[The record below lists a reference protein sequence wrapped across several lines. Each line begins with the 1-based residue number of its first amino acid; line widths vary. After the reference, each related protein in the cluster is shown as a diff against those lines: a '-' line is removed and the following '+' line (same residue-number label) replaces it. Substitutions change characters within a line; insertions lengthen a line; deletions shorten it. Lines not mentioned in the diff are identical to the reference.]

1 MYHIYFDESKYPK
14 KNFII
19 GSFVF
24 CKEDPTVFIDEAL
37 IQSGFDPSIEEYKSS
52 THFGKNPKMAEVRE
66 KLKIYFHD
74 NCFFGMIVLS
84 HSELK
89 ELGIIALNALEQ
101 FLTLNKFQH
110 DNIIYFDE
118 GIFRSKNKA
127 AEIVNTL
134 NLSSNIFHI
143 EQDSKKIKG
152 IQLADLCSHCLTTML
167 REAVGDLSKM
177 VKVPENSGYDP
188 EDESE
193 IGFDIWAS
201 IRYSFLRETNKKY
214 IEGADQ
220 EINFTYKVDPYGL
233 YISKNCE
240 KDLSEK
246 VRETFG
252 TVYLG
257 CIH

>member
-14 KNFII
+14 KDFII

-24 CKEDPTVFIDEAL
+24 CKEDPSEFIEETL
-37 IQSGFDPSIEEYKSS
+37 KQSGFDPTTEEYKSS
-52 THFGKNPKMAEVRE
+52 THFGKTPKMAEVRE
-66 KLKIYFHD
+66 NLKTYFHE
-74 NCFFGMIVLS
+74 NCFFGIVVLP

-89 ELGIIALNALEQ
+89 NLGIIALNALKQ
-101 FLTLNKFQH
+101 FLTINNFQH
-110 DNIIYFDE
+110 NNIIYFDE
-118 GIFRSKNKA
+118 GIFFSKHKA
-127 AEIVNTL
+127 IELIKTL
-134 NLSSNIFHI
+134 GLAGNEFLI
-143 EQDSKKIKG
+143 EQNSRIIKG

-188 EDESE
+188 DDESE

-201 IRYSFLRETNKKY
+201 IRYSFLREREKEY
-214 IEGADQ
+214 IVGADQ
-220 EINFTYKVDPYGL
+220 EINCTYKVDPYGL
-233 YISKNCE
+233 YISEQCE
-240 KDLSEK
+240 EEFAKI
-246 VRETFG
+246 VTETFG

>member
-143 EQDSKKIKG
+143 EQDSKKIKV

-167 REAVGDLSKM
+167 R
-177 VKVPENSGYDP
+177 
-188 EDESE
+188 
-193 IGFDIWAS
+193 
-201 IRYSFLRETNKKY
+201 
-214 IEGADQ
+214 
-220 EINFTYKVDPYGL
+220 
-233 YISKNCE
+233 
-240 KDLSEK
+240 
-246 VRETFG
+246 
-252 TVYLG
+252 
-257 CIH
+257 

>member
-1 MYHIYFDESKYPK
+1 
-14 KNFII
+14 
-19 GSFVF
+19 
-24 CKEDPTVFIDEAL
+24 
-37 IQSGFDPSIEEYKSS
+37 
-52 THFGKNPKMAEVRE
+52 
-66 KLKIYFHD
+66 
-74 NCFFGMIVLS
+74 
-84 HSELK
+84 
-89 ELGIIALNALEQ
+89 
-101 FLTLNKFQH
+101 
-110 DNIIYFDE
+110 
-118 GIFRSKNKA
+118 
-127 AEIVNTL
+127 
-134 NLSSNIFHI
+134 
-143 EQDSKKIKG
+143 
-152 IQLADLCSHCLTTML
+152 
-167 REAVGDLSKM
+167 M